1 MKPLTPQELRILDLI
16 GQGYSSGQIAYAL
29 NISTHTVETHRK
41 NLLVKLE
48 AKNSAELIRKAIQ
61 TKAISI
67 YHKE

>member
-1 MKPLTPQELRILDLI
+1 MRPLTPQETRILDLI
-16 GQGYSSGQIAYAL
+16 GQGHSSSQIAYSL

-41 NLLVKLE
+41 NLLMKLE

-67 YHKE
+67 HHKE